1 MATTKELMAATR
13 PGRSVRVERASAE
26 LRELLGHLE
35 QHGAAMDVVEWVA
48 RVIALLDGDQAA
60 GAAS

>member
-13 PGRSVRVERASAE
+13 PGRSVRVE